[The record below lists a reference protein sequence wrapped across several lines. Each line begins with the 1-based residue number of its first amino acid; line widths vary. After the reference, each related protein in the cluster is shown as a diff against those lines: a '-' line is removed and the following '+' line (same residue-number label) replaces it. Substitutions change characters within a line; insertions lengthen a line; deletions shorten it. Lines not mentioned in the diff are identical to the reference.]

1 MEPVMSQSI
10 NKNSLPVLPQ
20 VRINTPCHADWDSM
34 AGDAQKRFCGSCQK
48 HVHDLSQL
56 DAESASELLAKR
68 DICIRV
74 RRNADGSVVTKDN
87 DLSRRNWLSN
97 CATTVASLMTMLIF
111 GGCEDPF
118 TQGEPLLGDI
128 ETMGEVETMGEWC
141 PEDFSKQPTV
151 EMGKPQVVDDD
162 VAADDPDRR
171 ADKVDVGRGP

>member
-1 MEPVMSQSI
+1 MSQSI

-20 VRINTPCHADWDSM
+20 VHINTPCRADWDSM

-56 DAESASELLAKR
+56 DTESASKLLAKC
-68 DICIRV
+68 DQKVCVRV

-97 CATTVASLMTMLIF
+97 CATTVAGLMTMLIF

-118 TQGEPLLGDI
+118 TQGEPLLGDVETRGYI
-128 ETMGEVETMGEWC
+128 ETMGEYC
-141 PEDFSKQPTV
+141 PEDFPKQSTV
-151 EMGKPQVVDDD
+151 EMGKPQVVDDV
-162 VAADDPDRR
+162 VAVNDPDGEPT
-171 ADKVDVGRGP
+171 K